1 VGAPGAG
8 AVGYDDG
15 GGHEDGEQEAEA
27 GPPHGG
33 RSRRGAH
40 VPVGFVSF
48 AHAVA
53 VTGIGKYRIGEAVK
67 RAGVPVYRSP
77 ADARRKYIR
86 EEDVERLTA
95 AVPEIP
101 EPPDAGSAEA
111 PEAT

>member
-1 VGAPGAG
+1 MVSRKRRP
-8 AVGYDDG
+8 VRRT
-15 GGHEDGEQEAEA
+15 EA
-27 GPPHGG
+27 GVAADKKALHPP
-33 RSRRGAH
+33 RGAH

-101 EPPDAGSAEA
+101 EPPRPPDAGGAEA
-111 PEAT
+111 PEAN